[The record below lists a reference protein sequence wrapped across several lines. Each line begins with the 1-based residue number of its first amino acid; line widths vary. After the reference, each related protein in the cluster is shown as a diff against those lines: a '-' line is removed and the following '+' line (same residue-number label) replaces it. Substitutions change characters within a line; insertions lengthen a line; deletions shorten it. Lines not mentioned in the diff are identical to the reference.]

1 VFISLHVKELSQM
14 RGNIGGR
21 NPTSS
26 KEGTVAY
33 SIKADHVDRKVPSK
47 YYEEVQ

>member
-1 VFISLHVKELSQM
+1 M
-14 RGNIGGR
+14 RGTVGGR

-26 KEGTVAY
+26 KEGTVAD

-47 YYEEVQ
+47 DHEEVQ